1 LEADLKPSEPV
12 GAASLD
18 VPAIHEAPILSI
30 AREPQPAS
38 AAEIPRATYRVQLNK
53 SFTFKDVTAIV
64 PYLSALGI
72 SHVYCSPYFKA
83 RAGSV
88 HGYDVV
94 DHNQLNPEIGGRAD
108 FEGFV
113 AALRAHGMGHILDIV
128 PNHVGIMGSDNA
140 RWMDVLENGQA
151 SKYADYFD
159 IEWDPANPALRG
171 KVLVPVLGDPYG
183 TVLEKGELE
192 LKFEREL
199 GSFAV
204 FYHEHRLPIDP
215 RTYPL
220 ILDRVLASTYSG
232 ELENLRRGFASLPD
246 RHDPTD
252 EQIEQRDEAKGSL
265 KRRLIALCGHEPPVC
280 EAFDKVIRDFAGT
293 PGNDGSFD
301 TLHELLESQAYRLA
315 SWRVAPDEINYRRF
329 FDVNDLAGLRVENLK
344 VFEDTHR
351 LLFELIAEGKIDGL
365 RVDHPDGLRDPEQY
379 FQRLQGR
386 VAALKGSTPGGDSGL
401 ATIGA
406 AAQRAAVRLASPG
419 SSDDPPDFGVAG
431 QKRNLPIYLVAEKI
445 TASFEH
451 MPATWPV
458 HGETGYHFANVV
470 NRLLVDAATK
480 ARMDRV
486 YHAFINQSLE
496 WTNVAYDAQHMIL
509 RRSLASELG
518 VVANMLTRIAQS
530 DRHTRDLTFNSIR
543 QTLAEVIACFPVYRT
558 YVGNGISETDKRY
571 IDWAIASARRR
582 RTVGEAPAFDFV
594 RSALLMELP
603 VATESLRRQLRNFAM
618 KFQQVTAPVTAKG
631 IEDTSLYRF
640 NRLTSLNEVG
650 GEPDAYGSSVRA
662 FHADSQHRARFWP
675 HEMLGTSTHD
685 TKRSEDVRARIN
697 VLSEMTQLWRKT
709 IERWTRINR
718 LKKKQVEGQTA
729 PSLNDEYLL
738 YQTLVGCWPLE
749 DLDEAAMTTYR
760 ERIEAYMIKAARE
773 AKSRTSWANVNA
785 EYEEALL
792 QFIRASLEQRENNL
806 FLTDLITVQRRISR
820 FGLLN
825 SLSQTLCKLTAP
837 GVPDIYQGNEL
848 WDFSLVDPDNR
859 RPVDYQKRRT
869 LLAEL
874 ESKDMDDCVDRGL
887 MGSLVEGLRDGRAK
901 LFLTW
906 KTLLVR
912 REHEELFRDGE
923 YLPLRV
929 TGEHAS
935 NVCAFARRHQGGLA
949 VTIAPRLYLR
959 LLLDNEAPPLGE
971 SVWSDTAVELPKE
984 IAEAVKLRNVLIN
997 RAVQTSK
1004 AGNRVVLK
1012 LADALEH
1019 FPVAL
1024 LTLPPVR
1031 SVT

>member
-1 LEADLKPSEPV
+1 MEADLKPSVP
-12 GAASLD
+12 GAPGMLD
-18 VPAIHEAPILSI
+18 IPPLQEAPVLSI
-30 AREPQPAS
+30 VRDPEPAPG
-38 AAEIPRATYRVQLNK
+38 AEIPRATYRVQLSK
-53 SFTFKDVTAIV
+53 SFTFKDVTEIV
-64 PYLSALGI
+64 PYLASLGI

-94 DHNQLNPEIGGRAD
+94 DHNQLNPEIGDRAD
-108 FEGFV
+108 FENFV
-113 AALRAHGMGHILDIV
+113 AALRSHHMGHILDIV
-128 PNHVGIMGSDNA
+128 PNHVGIMGADNA
-140 RWMDVLENGQA
+140 WWMDVLENGQA

-159 IEWDPANPALRG
+159 IEWNPANPALKG

-183 TVLEKGELE
+183 VVLDKGELV
-192 LKFEREL
+192 LRFEREL

-215 RTYPL
+215 QTYPL
-220 ILDRVLASTYSG
+220 IIDRVLATTYSG
-232 ELENLRRGFASLPD
+232 ELENLRRGFVSLAD

-252 EQIEQRDEAKGSL
+252 EQIAQRDEAKENL
-265 KRRLIALCGHEPPVC
+265 KRRLIVLCSQELPVGEALGNV
-280 EAFDKVIRDFAGT
+280 VQSFAGT
-293 PGNDGSFD
+293 PGDSATFD
-301 TLHELLESQAYRLA
+301 ALHELLEVQPYRLA

-329 FDVNDLAGLRVENLK
+329 FDVNDLAGLRVENLT
-344 VFEDTHR
+344 VFENTHR
-351 LLFELIAEGKIDGL
+351 LLFELIGAGRIDGL

-379 FQRLQGR
+379 FHRLQGR
-386 VAALKGSTPGGDSGL
+386 VAALRGT
-401 ATIGA
+401 
-406 AAQRAAVRLASPG
+406 AQSSAASPG
-419 SSDDPPDFGVAG
+419 AVPASDVTDPPDFGVAG

-451 MPATWPV
+451 IPQTWPV

-486 YHAFINQSLE
+486 YHAFIEQSLE
-496 WTNVAYDAQHMIL
+496 WSNVTYDAQHMIL
-509 RRSLASELG
+509 RRSLASELS
-518 VVANMLTRIAQS
+518 VVANQLTRIAQA
-530 DRHTRDLTFNSIR
+530 DRHTRDLTYNILR

-558 YVGNGISETDKRY
+558 YVGNTASDTDKRY

-582 RTVGEAPAFDFV
+582 RTAGEAPAFDFV

-618 KFQQVTAPVTAKG
+618 KFQQVTAPITAKG

-650 GEPDAYGSSVRA
+650 GEPEAYGSTVRA

-697 VLSEMTQLWRKT
+697 VLSEMTQVWRKT

-718 LKKKQVEGQTA
+718 LRKREVEGQPA

-738 YQTLVGCWPLE
+738 YQTLVGSWPLE
-749 DLDEAAMTTYR
+749 ELDEAGLTAYR
-760 ERIEAYMIKAARE
+760 ERIEGYMIKAARE

-792 QFIRASLEQRENNL
+792 QFIRVLLEQRDVNL
-806 FLTDLITVQRRISR
+806 FLTDFSAFQRRISR

-825 SLSQTLCKLTAP
+825 AMSQTLCKLTAP
-837 GVPDIYQGNEL
+837 GVPDIYQGNEV

-859 RPVDYQKRRT
+859 RPVDYPKRRRM
-869 LLAEL
+869 LAEL
-874 ESKDMDDCVDRGL
+874 ESIDMDSCVDRGL
-887 MGSLVEGLRDGRAK
+887 VESLVTGMRDGRCK

-906 KTLLVR
+906 KVLQFR
-912 REHEELFRDGE
+912 RDHASLFRDGE

-929 TGEHAS
+929 SGEYAP
-935 NVCAFARRHQGGLA
+935 NVCAFARRHEGKLA

-959 LLLDNEAPPLGE
+959 LLGPEREEPPLGE
-971 SVWSDTAVELPKE
+971 SAWGDTVIELPKE
-984 IAEAVKLRNVLIN
+984 YGEP
-997 RAVQTSK
+997 VQLKHLLDGRTVATAKTGS
-1004 AGNRVVLK
+1004 RVTVR
-1012 LADALEH
+1012 LADALLN

-1024 LTLPPVR
+1024 LTLP
-1031 SVT
+1031 S